1 MDEGGGFGG
10 DCLPKDTLALV
21 AELNRLGIGYEL
33 LAAVLRDNERLRS

>member
-1 MDEGGGFGG
+1 MDGERGFGG

-21 AELNRLGIGYEL
+21 VELNRVGVGYEL